1 MEICNL
7 EFDIWFWLFTIDV
20 LNKLSS
26 AYKILCNSVLIY
38 IDIYTSLL
46 HEEKVKVNNFIIR
59 GVPVDHLQALIFTR
73 IKVIL
78 ERQQM
83 YYPEN
88 HTTYGGGGISMH

>member
-1 MEICNL
+1 MEICYL
-7 EFDIWFWLFTIDV
+7 VFDICFWLFTIDV
-20 LNKLSS
+20 LNKLSL

-59 GVPVDHLQALIFTR
+59 GVPVDHLQALIFAR
-73 IKVIL
+73 IKFSL

-83 YYPEN
+83 YYPGN
-88 HTTYGGGGISMH
+88 YTTYIDAHILV

>member
-73 IKVIL
+73 IKGIL

-88 HTTYGGGGISMH
+88 HTAYIDALILE